1 MSKKNFFKSLI
12 VYGDT
17 NTALAGALVA
27 SKVKNLC
34 LVHLEAGLRSFEI
47 KMPEETNRKAID
59 HISDVLITT
68 TKLAKKFL
76 LKRRNKKKKYFLFR
90 KYNC

>member
-1 MSKKNFFKSLI
+1 MPL
-12 VYGDT
+12 
-17 NTALAGALVA
+17 
-27 SKVKNLC
+27 
-34 LVHLEAGLRSFEI
+34 HLEAGLRSFEI

-76 LKRRNKKKKYFLFR
+76 LKEGIKKNIFYSGNTIVDAIRYSSERIKKTIVF
-90 KYNC
+90 K